1 MFIRKCAAQLYTV
14 RDALKEDY
22 NLVLRRLKEQGWHAV
37 QVSGTHGYTPQQI
50 GSFLRENQL
59 ATAGMHVS
67 ITELTDDMA
76 GVITQAR
83 IFNTRDIVVP
93 YLPQE
98 YQNALG
104 YQMFKSHMNA
114 LAKKLSAVG
123 YRLSYHNH
131 AFEFA
136 TTINGMDALAY
147 LLHPTPDNALLAE
160 IDVYWVKK
168 GGQDPLSYIKTYAN
182 RMPIIHLKDMADDEA
197 QSFAEVGTG
206 TIDFLPILRWG
217 EANGVEWYAVEQ
229 DTCPRNPLDCL
240 NTSLEH
246 LRTYA
251 AQLTGK

>member
-1 MFIRKCAAQLYTV
+1 MFLRKCAAQLYTV
-14 RDALKEDY
+14 RDALKADY

-50 GSFLRENQL
+50 GGFLREHQL
-59 ATAGMHVS
+59 QTAGMHIS
-67 ITELTDDMA
+67 LAELTDDMA
-76 GVITQAR
+76 GVIAQAR
-83 IFNTRDIVVP
+83 IYNTRDIVVP
-93 YLPQE
+93 YLPSE

-104 YQMFKSHMNA
+104 YQMFKSHMNV

-136 TTINGMDALAY
+136 TTINDMDALAF

-168 GGQDPLSYIKTYAN
+168 GGQDPLSYISAYAN
-182 RMPIIHLKDMADDEA
+182 RMPIIHLKDMADDAE
-197 QSFAEVGTG
+197 QSFAALGTG

-229 DTCPRNPLDCL
+229 DTCPGDPLEAL
-240 NTSLEH
+240 NTSLTH
-246 LRTYA
+246 LRTLA
-251 AQLTGK
+251 PQVVQK